1 MGMKKRKIFRTIEK
15 LGEIPFIICA
25 IAFLPLWFPALV
37 LWVVWDPSYRFTI
50 WVSRLGIAEGE
61 RSVHRR
67 IDIAKR

>member
-25 IAFLPLWFPALV
+25 ITLLPLWFPALV
-37 LWVVWDPSYRFTI
+37 LWVVLDPSYRFTI

-61 RSVHRR
+61 RTVHRR
-67 IDIAKR
+67 SVITNR